1 MKQKSLFYSIIK
13 NTLAV
18 LLLTLSLSSC
28 GDDLPPPLTLA
39 VGAEPSA
46 KLRNDRGISHY
57 ELRRYQ
63 DALLQ
68 FMQAYSADKTA
79 GEIHYNIA
87 LAYHAEG
94 ESEKAGEHFEQAR
107 KFARGNE
114 KILSSE
120 LLNNYL
126 NSKN

>member
-1 MKQKSLFYSIIK
+1 MLTVLF
-13 NTLAV
+13 
-18 LLLTLSLSSC
+18 LSLSLSGC
-28 GDDLPPPLTLA
+28 GNEQPPPLTLA

-57 ELRRYQ
+57 ESKRYQ

-68 FMQAYSADKTA
+68 FMQAYSADKTS

-87 LAYHAEG
+87 LAFHAEG
-94 ESEKAGEHFEQAR
+94 KSEKAEKHFEQAR
-107 KFARGNE
+107 KYAGDNE

-120 LLNNYL
+120 LLNHYL
-126 NSKN
+126 NPKK

>member
-1 MKQKSLFYSIIK
+1 MKRKILFRLIVK
-13 NTLAV
+13 KTLTV
-18 LLLTLSLSSC
+18 LLLILSLSSC
-28 GDDLPPPLTLA
+28 GNDQPPPLTLA

-57 ELRRYQ
+57 ESRRYQ

-87 LAYHAEG
+87 LAFHAEG
-94 ESEKAGEHFEQAR
+94 EAEKAGEHFELAR
-107 KFARGNE
+107 KFAGGNE

-120 LLNNYL
+120 LLNKYL
-126 NSKN
+126 NSKK

>member
-1 MKQKSLFYSIIK
+1 MTDRKSARAGFFILTVF
-13 NTLAV
+13 
-18 LLLTLSLSSC
+18 LLLLSLSGC
-28 GDDLPPPLTLA
+28 NNDREPPLTLA

-57 ELRRYQ
+57 ESRRYH

-68 FMQAYSADKTA
+68 FMQATTADKTA

-87 LAYHAEG
+87 LAFHAEG
-94 ESEKAGEHFEQAR
+94 DPEKAVEHFELAR
-107 KFARGNE
+107 KFADGNE

-120 LLNNYL
+120 LLKKYL
-126 NSKN
+126 RSEK